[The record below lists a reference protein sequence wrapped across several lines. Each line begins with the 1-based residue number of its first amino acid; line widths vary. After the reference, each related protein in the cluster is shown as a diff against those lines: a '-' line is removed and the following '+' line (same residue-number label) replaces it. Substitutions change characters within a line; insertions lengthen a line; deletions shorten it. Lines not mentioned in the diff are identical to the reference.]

1 MHSIKLKSHIGSD
14 GLLKVHLPD
23 VQNMDIEAIVV
34 YQTSRPKPI
43 ETTPLSQFYG
53 CIQDDSFIRHPQNE
67 QPEREPLE
75 WNIFLIPMSVLFI
88 WKAEM

>member
-1 MHSIKLKSHIGSD
+1 MQSITLKSHIGSD

-23 VQNMDIEAIVV
+23 MKDTDIEVVIV
-34 YQTSRPKPI
+34 YQTSLPKGV
-43 ETTPLSQFYG
+43 EAVSLSQFYG

-75 WNIFLIPMSVLFI
+75 
-88 WKAEM
+88 

>member
-1 MHSIKLKSHIGSD
+1 MQSITLKSHIGSD

-23 VQNMDIEAIVV
+23 MRDTDIEVVIV
-34 YQTSRPKPI
+34 YQTTLPKSV
-43 ETTPLSQFYG
+43 ESVPLSQFYG

-75 WNIFLIPMSVLFI
+75 
-88 WKAEM
+88 

>member
-1 MHSIKLKSHIGSD
+1 MRSITIKSHVGSD

-23 VQNMDIEAIVV
+23 IRDTDIEVVIV
-34 YQTSRPKPI
+34 YQTSPPKGI
-43 ETTPLSQFYG
+43 EAASLEQFYG

-75 WNIFLIPMSVLFI
+75 
-88 WKAEM
+88 